1 MCSSRRTREE
11 SAYKSRNFFNLEKK
25 SVKGSGDEKVCGVW
39 LYKSE
44 MSVAERR
51 EKRGKIN
58 IETRKPIY
66 IPKLYYF

>member
-1 MCSSRRTREE
+1 MR
-11 SAYKSRNFFNLEKK
+11 
-25 SVKGSGDEKVCGVW
+25 GSGDEKVCGVW
-39 LYKSE
+39 LHKSE